1 MCTEVV
7 MELFSREYGWTPEE
21 IKKLSTKEVLDY
33 LEIINAR
40 IVLSNKKIK

>member
-1 MCTEVV
+1 MSNEVI

-21 IKKLSTKEVLDY
+21 IKKLSSQEVSNY

-40 IVLSNKKIK
+40 IKLHNKKSK